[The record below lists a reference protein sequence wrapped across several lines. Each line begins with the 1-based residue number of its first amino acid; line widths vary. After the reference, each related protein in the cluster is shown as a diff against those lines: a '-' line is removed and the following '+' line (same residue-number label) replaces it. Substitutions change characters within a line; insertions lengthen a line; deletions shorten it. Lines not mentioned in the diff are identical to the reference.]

1 LYARY
6 EKEKRTRHLLDFD
19 DVLSRCAASIAHDEE
34 FAAGQRWRFR
44 HLFVDEF
51 QDATPLQ
58 LRLLRAWLGDTHD
71 LTVVGDPA
79 QAIYGFMGADAAPLL
94 AFERTFPGGTTIVLD
109 RNYRSTPAVVAL
121 AEVALG
127 NAAGD
132 RRSQPDAIRPDGA
145 PPTVTGFDDDD
156 AEARA
161 IAEACWHAHADGVP
175 WNRIAVLFR
184 TNAQSSRFEG
194 ALTKRGVPFRIGEG
208 QRFTARAPVRA
219 LLDELR
225 EAERTRPGL
234 PFGQYLAD
242 LAADNPE
249 PETRDSE
256 TRDSET
262 RDADPPRVRVAHDVD
277 TAPPERDTPAP
288 SEGDAAAPSERDAL
302 LELGRDY
309 LDSVSGPGALSE
321 FTAWL
326 DTATGG
332 STGAHGVDLV
342 TFHRAKGLEWT
353 LVFVTGV
360 ERGMVPI
367 SWATTAEAQAEERRL
382 LHVALS
388 RAEDELHVSWA
399 RARLVGTRRT
409 AREPSPWLGLL
420 EHEANRAPHG
430 LLSRR
435 RGPRDH
441 LGELRATL
449 AAASP
454 PAPPPDRRGRL
465 RH

>member
-1 LYARY
+1 
-6 EKEKRTRHLLDFD
+6 
-19 DVLSRCAASIAHDEE
+19 
-34 FAAGQRWRFR
+34 
-44 HLFVDEF
+44 
-51 QDATPLQ
+51 
-58 LRLLRAWLGDTHD
+58 LRLLRAWLGTTQD

-79 QAIYGFMGADAAPLL
+79 QAIYAFAGADARPLL
-94 AFERTFPGGTTIVLD
+94 AFERTFPGGTTIVLE
-109 RNYRSTPAVVAL
+109 RNYRSTPAVVAI

-127 NAAGD
+127 DAAGD
-132 RRSQPDAIRPDGA
+132 RRREPEAMRPDGA
-145 PPTVTGFDDDD
+145 PPAVTGYDDDD
-156 AEARA
+156 AEAHA
-161 IAEACWHAHADGVP
+161 VAEACWHAHADGVP

-184 TNAQSSRFEG
+184 TNAHSSRFEA

-225 EAERTRPGL
+225 EAERTRPRL

-242 LAADNPE
+242 LAGGPRNDQAVSKPDEEE
-249 PETRDSE
+249 P
-256 TRDSET
+256 
-262 RDADPPRVRVAHDVD
+262 DVD
-277 TAPPERDTPAP
+277 VDLTKTSD
-288 SEGDAAAPSERDAL
+288 DAPSERDAL

-309 LDSVSGPGALSE
+309 LDSVSGSGTVAE
-321 FTAWL
+321 FTTWL

-353 LVFVTGV
+353 LVFVTGL

-367 SWATTAEAQAEERRL
+367 SWATTPEAQAEERRL

-388 RAEDELHVSWA
+388 RAEDELRVSWA
-399 RARLVGTRRT
+399 RTRVVGSRRA

-420 EHEANRAPHG
+420 EEAANHAPHG
-430 LLSRR
+430 LLTRPR
-435 RGPRDH
+435 APRDH

-454 PAPPPDRRGRL
+454 PAPPPNRAGRL